1 MQWAFFWCFFL
12 SLYNEILK
20 NKDMKKYIFSAI
32 ACLLIINVFAQSIQN
47 DKNNDALRKIQL
59 AVMAVKNLYVDTV
72 NTEKLVEDGIRG
84 MLNELDPHSAYT
96 TAKETKAFTEQL
108 QGSFEGIGVQFNIS
122 NDTLI
127 VVQPVN
133 NGPSE
138 KVGIMAGDRIVLVN
152 DTVISG
158 VKMTREAIV
167 KRLRGPK
174 GSKVKLG
181 IQRRGIKDRLT
192 FVVTRDKMP
201 LTTVDVAYMIRPQV
215 GYVRVESFGETTYD
229 ELMVTLEKL
238 KQQGMTKLILD
249 LQDNGGGYLKSAA
262 DIANEFLTRGSLIV
276 YTQGRRVP
284 KQEYTAH
291 GNGKYQDL
299 PLYILINEYSASA
312 AEIVS
317 GAMQDHDRGT
327 IIGRRSFGKGLVQ
340 RPFEFEDGSMMRITI
355 AHYYTP
361 VGRNIQKPYEKGDK
375 EGYEMDIE
383 KRFKHGELY
392 HKDSIHFADSLK
404 FQTLRLKRTVYGGG
418 GIMPDEFVPL
428 DTTRTTPFYRQ
439 LWGKSIV
446 LNAAFKYNDSQRKK
460 LRKRYPTFEQFKA
473 GFVVPEDVLKGIVD
487 EAKKDK
493 ITYKDEKEW
502 QRTIPMLQL
511 QLKSLIAR
519 DLWGMSECY
528 QILNENNPIVL
539 KAIEMVK

>member
-1 MQWAFFWCFFL
+1 
-12 SLYNEILK
+12 
-20 NKDMKKYIFSAI
+20 MKKYIFSAI

-192 FVVTRDKMP
+192 FVVTRDKIP

-229 ELMVTLEKL
+229 ELMVALEKL

-262 DIANEFLTRGSLIV
+262 DIANEFLSRGNLIV

-340 RPFEFEDGSMMRITI
+340 RPVEFEDGSMMRITI

-539 KAIEMVK
+539 KAIELAK

>member
-1 MQWAFFWCFFL
+1 
-12 SLYNEILK
+12 
-20 NKDMKKYIFSAI
+20 MKKYIFSAI

-192 FVVTRDKMP
+192 FVVTRDKIP

-539 KAIEMVK
+539 KAIELAK

>member
-1 MQWAFFWCFFL
+1 
-12 SLYNEILK
+12 
-20 NKDMKKYIFSAI
+20 MKKYIFSAI
-32 ACLLIINVFAQSIQN
+32 ACLLIINVFALSIQN

-192 FVVTRDKMP
+192 FVVTRDKIP

-539 KAIEMVK
+539 KAIELAK

>member
-1 MQWAFFWCFFL
+1 
-12 SLYNEILK
+12 
-20 NKDMKKYIFSAI
+20 MKKYIFSAI

-174 GSKVKLG
+174 GSKVNLG

-192 FVVTRDKMP
+192 FVVTRDKIP

-229 ELMVTLEKL
+229 ELMVALEKL

-502 QRTIPMLQL
+502 QCTIPMLQL

-539 KAIEMVK
+539 KAIELAK

>member
-1 MQWAFFWCFFL
+1 
-12 SLYNEILK
+12 
-20 NKDMKKYIFSAI
+20 MKKYIFSAI

-47 DKNNDALRKIQL
+47 DRNNNPLRKLQL

-72 NTEKLVEDGIRG
+72 NTDKLVEDGIRG

-138 KVGIMAGDRIVLVN
+138 KVGIMAGDRIVAVN
-152 DTVISG
+152 DTAISG

-192 FVVTRDKMP
+192 FVVTRDKIP

-539 KAIEMVK
+539 KAIELAK

>member
-1 MQWAFFWCFFL
+1 
-12 SLYNEILK
+12 
-20 NKDMKKYIFSAI
+20 MKKYIFSAI

-192 FVVTRDKMP
+192 FVVTRDKIP

-229 ELMVTLEKL
+229 ELMVALEKL

>member
-1 MQWAFFWCFFL
+1 
-12 SLYNEILK
+12 
-20 NKDMKKYIFSAI
+20 MKKYIFSAI

-158 VKMTREAIV
+158 VKMIREAIV

-192 FVVTRDKMP
+192 FVVTRDKIP

-229 ELMVTLEKL
+229 ELMVALEKL

-539 KAIEMVK
+539 KAIELAK

>member
-1 MQWAFFWCFFL
+1 
-12 SLYNEILK
+12 
-20 NKDMKKYIFSAI
+20 MKKYIFSAI

-192 FVVTRDKMP
+192 FVVTRDKIP

-229 ELMVTLEKL
+229 ELMVALEKL

-340 RPFEFEDGSMMRITI
+340 RPVEFEDGSMMRITI

-539 KAIEMVK
+539 KAIELAK

>member
-1 MQWAFFWCFFL
+1 
-12 SLYNEILK
+12 
-20 NKDMKKYIFSAI
+20 MKKYIFSAI
-32 ACLLIINVFAQSIQN
+32 ACLLIINVFALSIQN

-138 KVGIMAGDRIVLVN
+138 KVGIMAGDRIVAVN

-192 FVVTRDKMP
+192 FVVTRDKIP

-473 GFVVPEDVLKGIVD
+473 GFVVPDDVLKGIVD

-502 QRTIPMLQL
+502 QHTIPMLQL

-539 KAIEMVK
+539 KAIEIVK

>member
-1 MQWAFFWCFFL
+1 
-12 SLYNEILK
+12 
-20 NKDMKKYIFSAI
+20 MKKYIFSAI

-192 FVVTRDKMP
+192 FVVTRDKIP

-229 ELMVTLEKL
+229 ELMTALEKL

>member
-1 MQWAFFWCFFL
+1 
-12 SLYNEILK
+12 
-20 NKDMKKYIFSAI
+20 MKKYIFSAI

-138 KVGIMAGDRIVLVN
+138 KVGIMAGDRIVAVN

-158 VKMTREAIV
+158 VKMAREAIV

-192 FVVTRDKMP
+192 FVVTRDKIP

-215 GYVRVESFGETTYD
+215 GYVRIESFGETTYD
-229 ELMVTLEKL
+229 ELMVALEKL

-539 KAIEMVK
+539 KAIELAK

>member
-1 MQWAFFWCFFL
+1 
-12 SLYNEILK
+12 
-20 NKDMKKYIFSAI
+20 MKKYIFSAI
-32 ACLLIINVFAQSIQN
+32 ACLLIINVFAQAIQN

-192 FVVTRDKMP
+192 FVVTRDKIP

-229 ELMVTLEKL
+229 ELMVALEKL

-539 KAIEMVK
+539 KAIELAK

>member
-1 MQWAFFWCFFL
+1 
-12 SLYNEILK
+12 
-20 NKDMKKYIFSAI
+20 MKKYIFSAI

-192 FVVTRDKMP
+192 FVVTRDKLP

-229 ELMVTLEKL
+229 ELMVALEKL

-539 KAIEMVK
+539 KAIELAK